1 MEEID
6 RLVQNAIEAYMT
18 NNQNGATKYLIEIYR
33 RINSK
38 PSLINQSRDLAN
50 LGKSFL
56 LMLDRKLSQDV
67 DVLQRIAT
75 VGYFCLS
82 KAIKEG
88 ETNPYVSGDRQLM
101 VFSSYD
107 TFKYTIMSMNNSGES
122 MMNPFFNSGL
132 SDLEARDF
140 MMQLE
145 FFDIISNPTL
155 ALQNQYYKNRLLEL
169 TDKLE
174 NGFFGPIRTPAE
186 MVNVGVRKHDELY
199 NYLSEKILEEG
210 DLDF

>member
-186 MVNVGVRKHDELY
+186 MVNVGARKHDELY